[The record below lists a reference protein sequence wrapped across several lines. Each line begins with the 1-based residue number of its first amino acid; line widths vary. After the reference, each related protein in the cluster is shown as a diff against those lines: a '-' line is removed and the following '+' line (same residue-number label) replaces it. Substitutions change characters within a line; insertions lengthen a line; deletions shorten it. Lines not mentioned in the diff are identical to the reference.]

1 MSIRNKFDQGLEDLK
16 QKLIK
21 MASLVEQQI
30 RLSIRCLITKDTES
44 AKSIIEKDNAVDDFE
59 KQIERD
65 CLLLLLKQQPIAS
78 DLRAI
83 SAALKMITDIER
95 IGDQAT
101 DIAHIVTILST
112 KGEYIKKLV
121 HIPQMAEV
129 AIDMVQKS
137 VKSYVNLDG
146 SLAQEVIKQDD
157 VVDDLFEVIK
167 GEFIE
172 LIKKDANN
180 GDQAIYFM
188 MIAKYLE
195 RIADHAVNISEWVIF
210 YLTGEHKH
218 TKIL

>member
-1 MSIRNKFDQGLEDLK
+1 MSIRNKFDQGLEELK
-16 QKLIK
+16 LKIIK
-21 MASLVEQQI
+21 MGSIVEQQI
-30 RLSIRCLITKDTES
+30 RTSIKCLVTKDVDG
-44 AKSIIEKDNAVDDFE
+44 AKLIIEADNIVDDLE

-83 SAALKMITDIER
+83 SAALKMITDMER
-95 IGDQAT
+95 IGDQAA
-101 DIAHIVTILST
+101 DIAHIATILSE

-121 HIPQMAEV
+121 HIPAMADI
-129 AIDMVQKS
+129 AIDMVQKC
-137 VKSYVNLDG
+137 VKAYVNLDIN
-146 SLAQEVIKQDD
+146 LANQVIKQDD
-157 VVDDLFEVIK
+157 AVDDMFELIK
-167 GEFIE
+167 SEFVE

-195 RIADHAVNISEWVIF
+195 RIGDHAVNISEWVIF
-210 YLTGEHKH
+210 YLTGEHKL

>member
-21 MASLVEQQI
+21 MGSLVEQQI

-95 IGDQAT
+95 IGDQAA